1 MNLSRSAA
9 KKDLT
14 EKYSVVIYEQ
24 IRFCEIKSNLNPHA
38 LSWYPRFA
46 EKARDYTETVEY
58 NAER

>member
-1 MNLSRSAA
+1 M
-9 KKDLT
+9 
-14 EKYSVVIYEQ
+14 VIYEQ

-46 EKARDYTETVEY
+46 EKEGDYTGTAEY